1 MKFVT
6 HQDEQIDTNG
16 SHRQGYI
23 KADYKDLV
31 ELFGRPYD
39 GDGHK
44 VDWEWNILF
53 EDGSIATIYNW
64 KSGPNYGYYD
74 VGPGHIKEWNVGG
87 FSQDALNNI
96 RLLLA
101 NKAPEPTTKKEEW
114 VFFT

>member
-16 SHRQGYI
+16 SHRQGYT
-23 KADYKDLV
+23 KAAYKDLV
-31 ELFGRPYD
+31 ELFGPPGG
-39 GDGHK
+39 GDGYK

-74 VGPGHIKEWNVGG
+74 VGPGDIKEWNVGG
-87 FSQDALNNI
+87 FSQDAVNNI
-96 RLLLA
+96 KLLLA
-101 NKAPEPTTKKEEW
+101 GKKKQPADGKEAW
-114 VFFT
+114 VFFS

>member
-31 ELFGRPYD
+31 ELFGRPGG

-53 EDGSIATIYNW
+53 EDGTIATIYNW

-74 VGPGHIKEWNVGG
+74 VGPGQIREWNVGG

-96 RLLLA
+96 KLLLI
-101 NKAPEPTTKKEEW
+101 NKKREPADGGEAW
-114 VFFT
+114 VFFS